1 MNEADGGSRAG
12 WVAHLRDQVR
22 ELADGESLTVRA
34 PASGVRPVRL
44 RRARLGGL
52 IPARHESVAAW
63 VRLVRSEDH
72 LKGFCVGAEA
82 LGGSFP
88 LSPEEDAA
96 LMALGWRRPDRREGT
111 DYVRFWPDDVA
122 QGPFLPREEAERA
135 ARMVLASFTD
145 VLAPGE
151 DPPTVTR

>member
-1 MNEADGGSRAG
+1 MDEVDAG
-12 WVAHLRDQVR
+12 AGPEWVARLRDEVR
-22 ELADGESLTVRA
+22 GLADGESLVVRA
-34 PASGVRPVRL
+34 PASGARPVRL
-44 RRARLGGL
+44 RRARLGGF
-52 IPARHESVAAW
+52 IPARHESVAGW

-96 LMALGWRRPDRREGT
+96 LLALGWRRPDRREGT
-111 DYVRFWPDDVA
+111 DYVRFWPDDVP
-122 QGPFLPREEAERA
+122 QGRFLPQEEVERA
-135 ARMVLASFTD
+135 VRMVQATFAD
-145 VLAPGE
+145 VLAPGS

>member
-1 MNEADGGSRAG
+1 
-12 WVAHLRDQVR
+12 
-22 ELADGESLTVRA
+22 
-34 PASGVRPVRL
+34 
-44 RRARLGGL
+44 
-52 IPARHESVAAW
+52 IPAAHESVAAW

-96 LMALGWRRPDRREGT
+96 LMALGWRRPDRREGA